1 MIAAE
6 GGMNSGRKLMD
17 EARRIKNAEST
28 LDAADYLQANG
39 INYDLAMI
47 ALVGLNR
54 YREEYGSNLKTCWQE

>member
-1 MIAAE
+1 
-6 GGMNSGRKLMD
+6 MNSGRKLMD

-54 YREEYGSNLKTCWQE
+54 YREEYGSSLKTCWQE

>member
-1 MIAAE
+1 MVE
-6 GGMNSGRKLMD
+6 SGRKLMD

>member
-1 MIAAE
+1 
-6 GGMNSGRKLMD
+6 MNNGRKLMD

-28 LDAADYLQANG
+28 LNAADYLQANG

>member
-1 MIAAE
+1 
-6 GGMNSGRKLMD
+6 MNNGRKLMD